1 MVYWKKGGERMQS
14 GRLFEILYILLERGG
29 ATVGELAARLEVS
42 ERTVRRDIDALSA
55 AGVPVYAARGRRG
68 GVRLLD
74 GFVLSKSLLS
84 AREQDEILYALQ
96 SLRATGAERDGAL
109 LTRLSAL
116 FRREAVDWIDAD
128 FSDWGDTGERRA
140 LFSLL
145 KAAILE
151 QRVLA
156 FDYCGQNGQAAR
168 RTVEPAKLRFKGIS
182 WYLQAWCREKKAFR
196 TFKLSRMEHV
206 SLLDEQFVPHSP
218 PPALDGAGAISV
230 PTTRIVVRF
239 SPVVAFRVYDEF
251 DRANITPQPDGSLI
265 VQAEWPVGAWGA
277 GYLLSYGSHAEILHP
292 PALRRHVAEEAEKIA
307 ALYRNADGPCPV
319 SGGTIEPSKPKG

>member
-1 MVYWKKGGERMQS
+1 MQS

-29 ATVGELAARLEVS
+29 ATVGELAAQLEVS
-42 ERTVRRDIDALSA
+42 ERTIRRDIDALSA
-55 AGVPVYAARGRRG
+55 SGVPVYAARGRRG

-96 SLRATGAERDGAL
+96 SLRATGAEQDGAL

-128 FSDWGDTGERRA
+128 FSDWGDAGGRRA
-140 LFSLL
+140 LFDLL
-145 KAAILE
+145 KTAILE
-151 QRVLA
+151 RYVLA
-156 FDYCGQNGQAAR
+156 FDYYGQNGQATH
-168 RTVEPAKLRFKGIS
+168 RTAEPVKLRFKGIS

-206 SLLDEQFVPHSP
+206 VRLDERFAPHDA
-218 PPALDGAGAISV
+218 PPALDGSGTVSV
-230 PTTRIVVRF
+230 PETPIVVRF

-251 DRANITPQPDGSLI
+251 ERARITPQPDGSLI
-265 VQAEWPVGAWGA
+265 VQTKWPAGAWGA

-292 PALRRHVAEEAEKIA
+292 PALRRHVAAEAEKIM
-307 ALYRNADGPCPV
+307 ALYQNADGRCPV
-319 SGGTIEPSKPKG
+319 SGGTMEPTKPKG

>member
-1 MVYWKKGGERMQS
+1 MQS

-29 ATVGELAARLEVS
+29 ATVGELADQLEVS
-42 ERTVRRDIDALSA
+42 ERTIRRDIDALSA

-96 SLRATGAERDGAL
+96 SLRATGAGQDGAL

-128 FSDWGDTGERRA
+128 FSDWGDAGERRA
-140 LFSLL
+140 LFDQL

-151 QRVLA
+151 HRVLA
-156 FDYCGQNGQAAR
+156 FDYYGQNGQATH
-168 RTVEPAKLRFKGIS
+168 RTAEPVKLRFKGIS
-182 WYLQAWCREKKAFR
+182 WYLQAWCREKQEFR

-206 SLLDEQFVPHSP
+206 ALLEEQFAPREA
-218 PPALDGAGAISV
+218 PPALDGAGAVSV
-230 PTTRIVVRF
+230 PTTGIVVRF

-251 DRANITPQPDGSLI
+251 DRANIAPQPDGSLI
-265 VQAEWPVGAWGA
+265 VRTEWPVGAWGA
-277 GYLLSYGSHAEILHP
+277 GYLLSYGSYAEILHP
-292 PALRRHVAEEAEKIA
+292 PALRRHVSGEAKKIA
-307 ALYRNADGPCPV
+307 ALYQNADGRCPV
-319 SGGTIEPSKPKG
+319 SDATMEASKPKG

>member
-1 MVYWKKGGERMQS
+1 MQS

-29 ATVGELAARLEVS
+29 ATVGELAAQLEVS
-42 ERTVRRDIDALSA
+42 ERTIRRDIDALSA
-55 AGVPVYAARGRRG
+55 SGVPVYAARGRRG
-68 GVRLLD
+68 GVRLLE

-96 SLRATGAERDGAL
+96 TLRATGAVQDGTL

-140 LFSLL
+140 LFDLL

-151 QRVLA
+151 RCVLD
-156 FDYCGQNGQAAR
+156 FDYYGQNGQATH
-168 RTVEPAKLRFKGIS
+168 RTAEPVKLRFKGIS
-182 WYLQAWCREKKAFR
+182 WYLQAWCREKQGFR
-196 TFKLSRMEHV
+196 TFKLSRMENV
-206 SLLDEQFVPHSP
+206 RLLEERFVPRDA
-218 PPALDGAGAISV
+218 PPALDGTGTASV
-230 PTTRIVVRF
+230 PTTGIVVRF

-251 DRANITPQPDGSLI
+251 DRANITPQPDGSLL
-265 VQAEWPVGAWGA
+265 VQTEWPVGAWGA

-292 PALRRHVAEEAEKIA
+292 PALRRHVAAEAKKIM
-307 ALYRNADGPCPV
+307 ALYQNADGRCPV
-319 SGGTIEPSKPKG
+319 WGDIMDASKPKG

>member
-1 MVYWKKGGERMQS
+1 MQS

-29 ATVGELAARLEVS
+29 ATVGELAAQLEVS
-42 ERTVRRDIDALSA
+42 ERTIRRDIDALSA
-55 AGVPVYAARGRRG
+55 SGVPVYAARGRRG

-96 SLRATGAERDGAL
+96 SLRATGAEQDGAL

-128 FSDWGDTGERRA
+128 FSDWGDAGERRA
-140 LFSLL
+140 LFDLL
-145 KAAILE
+145 KTAILE
-151 QRVLA
+151 RHVLA
-156 FDYCGQNGQAAR
+156 FDYYGQNGQATH
-168 RTVEPAKLRFKGIS
+168 RTAEPVKLRFKGIS

-206 SLLDEQFVPHSP
+206 VRLDERFAPHDA
-218 PPALDGAGAISV
+218 PPALDGSGAVSV
-230 PTTRIVVRF
+230 PETPIVVRF

-251 DRANITPQPDGSLI
+251 DRARITPQPDGSLI
-265 VQAEWPVGAWGA
+265 VQAKWPAGAWGG
-277 GYLLSYGSHAEILHP
+277 GYLLSYGSYAEILHP
-292 PALRRHVAEEAEKIA
+292 PALRRHVAAEAEKIM
-307 ALYRNADGPCPV
+307 ALYQNADGRCPV
-319 SGGTIEPSKPKG
+319 SDGTMEPTKPKG

>member
-1 MVYWKKGGERMQS
+1 MQS

-29 ATVGELAARLEVS
+29 ATVGELAAQLEVS
-42 ERTVRRDIDALSA
+42 ERTIRRDIDALSA
-55 AGVPVYAARGRRG
+55 SGVPVYAARGRRG

-96 SLRATGAERDGAL
+96 SLRATGAEQDGAL

-128 FSDWGDTGERRA
+128 FSDWGDAGERRA
-140 LFSLL
+140 LFDLL
-145 KAAILE
+145 KTAILE
-151 QRVLA
+151 RHVLA
-156 FDYCGQNGQAAR
+156 FDYYGQNGQATH
-168 RTVEPAKLRFKGIS
+168 RTAEPVKLRFKGIS

-196 TFKLSRMEHV
+196 TFKLSRMERV
-206 SLLDEQFVPHSP
+206 VRLDERFAPHDA
-218 PPALDGAGAISV
+218 PPALDGSGAVSV
-230 PTTRIVVRF
+230 PETLIVVRF

-251 DRANITPQPDGSLI
+251 DRARITPQPDGSLI
-265 VQAEWPVGAWGA
+265 VQTKWPAGAWGA

-292 PALRRHVAEEAEKIA
+292 PALRRHVAAEAEKIM
-307 ALYRNADGPCPV
+307 ALYQNADGRCPV
-319 SGGTIEPSKPKG
+319 SGGTMEPTKPKG